1 MRSLKRFK
9 VTRSR
14 ERLNNR
20 IGLPLVEEIIEHL
33 DLRKSIDQK
42 VPKPGSNRGIKSSDY
57 ITALVYM
64 FMDGAVHLEDVNHLH
79 SEEAF
84 QEMLSQLKLPT
95 GDTIGDWLRNHRSK
109 QTEKQLQ
116 EVQQRLLA
124 VVEKPGSIL
133 DIDAAIIQVEKGDSE
148 KTYKGNYGYQPLLG
162 IVASGCRK

>member
-14 ERLNNR
+14 ERLSNR

-84 QEMLSQLKLPT
+84 QEMLS
-95 GDTIGDWLRNHRSK
+95 
-109 QTEKQLQ
+109 
-116 EVQQRLLA
+116 
-124 VVEKPGSIL
+124 
-133 DIDAAIIQVEKGDSE
+133 
-148 KTYKGNYGYQPLLG
+148 
-162 IVASGCRK
+162 